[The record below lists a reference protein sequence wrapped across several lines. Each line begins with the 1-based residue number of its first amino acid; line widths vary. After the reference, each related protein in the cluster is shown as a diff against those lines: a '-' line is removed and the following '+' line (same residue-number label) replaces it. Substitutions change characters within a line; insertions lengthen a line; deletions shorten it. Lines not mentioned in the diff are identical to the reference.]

1 MFLLSVTL
9 HDYIIVIIQSF
20 GCTHW
25 YAYNQVAVTII
36 RSKKCSR
43 RQSMVRSRN
52 TEIYRLWTS
61 IQDIIGPA
69 PQWPHLIRRL
79 FWTKNLKHWDRI
91 LVCTFCFINEPNPLV
106 LEEWAVLI
114 GMCSNRS
121 AINHMRALLRLFEGG
136 EIILYMPG
144 TFPIEDM
151 NILMEECANTHTAV
165 VVTKVSLCANCTLNA
180 YLHNTAL
187 FRSLPPPMA
196 IILLNSVMISRRCYY
211 HLLAAIKSEIQHSP
225 LFCIP

>member
-1 MFLLSVTL
+1 MDRES
-9 HDYIIVIIQSF
+9 
-20 GCTHW
+20 
-25 YAYNQVAVTII
+25 
-36 RSKKCSR
+36 
-43 RQSMVRSRN
+43 VRSRN

-91 LVCTFCFINEPNPLV
+91 LVCTFCFINGLNPLV

-136 EIILYMPG
+136 RNYTLYAWNVSNRRYEYLDG
-144 TFPIEDM
+144 RVG
-151 NILMEECANTHTAV
+151 LYTH
-165 VVTKVSLCANCTLNA
+165 
-180 YLHNTAL
+180 
-187 FRSLPPPMA
+187 R
-196 IILLNSVMISRRCYY
+196 SRR
-211 HLLAAIKSEIQHSP
+211 H
-225 LFCIP
+225 